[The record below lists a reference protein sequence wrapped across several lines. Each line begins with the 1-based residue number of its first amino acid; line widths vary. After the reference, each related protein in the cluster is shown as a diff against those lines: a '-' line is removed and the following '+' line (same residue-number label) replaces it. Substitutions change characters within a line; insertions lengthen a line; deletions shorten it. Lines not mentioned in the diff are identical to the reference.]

1 MPAALRKAEGTKTLV
16 YPALVSM
23 LTEVEKDD
31 SVWDQTEED
40 QDGVGKDPVST
51 AIRAISRLSED
62 LGAKTTFACTQE
74 IIGSLI

>member
-16 YPALVSM
+16 YPALVGM

-31 SVWDQTEED
+31 SVWSQLEED

-51 AIRAISRLSED
+51 AISAISRLSED
-62 LGAKTTFACTQE
+62 LGSKTTFACT
-74 IIGSLI
+74 